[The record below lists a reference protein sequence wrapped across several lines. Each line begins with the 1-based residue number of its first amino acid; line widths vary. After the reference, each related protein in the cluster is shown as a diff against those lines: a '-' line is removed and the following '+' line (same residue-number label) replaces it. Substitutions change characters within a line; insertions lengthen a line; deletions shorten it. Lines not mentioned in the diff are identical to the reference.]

1 MSAFETNF
9 PVAQTFYVRVFD
21 ENIGRSASG
30 VYLTKATVFF
40 SKKDITGSV
49 SIEVRVVDADTNNI
63 TNFILPRS
71 KKVLYSS
78 DVNVSTDGSLGT
90 EFEFDTPIYLL
101 GDKEYA
107 LIIKSDVPNYEVWT
121 SQLGQKDIASG
132 TQINKQPDTGIFFA
146 SSNGRTWEPYTDR
159 DLKYKLHIAKFKHDS
174 ATIKL
179 RNAKN
184 EYFSTPT
191 SRTGISARI
200 GQDVEGSSIVELDL
214 EIAGDSQFTN
224 TQLIGSDQ
232 ITYELV
238 DPVAGANGI
247 IVAKDPFG
255 SNPKEFVIANL
266 TLENKF
272 QIANNV
278 TLYINGI
285 AEANTANILNIT
297 TPTGKLRAYDT
308 SSLKK
313 IVNFGITQISDSNGE
328 WSAPST
334 GEYTFQEMKQYLRLQ
349 EDGIRSPVYGLLSPP
364 IHKSVNLFSGL
375 TPEGSSM
382 NFTGQFA
389 QAKIFNNY
397 NLTGNYKLNLNVPTY
412 FTREDVFVKSHSL
425 EKSGSIA
432 SGSVQVTGN
441 LNRDTNSFHGP
452 ALDTKRSAILA
463 TRYLINNDYTGED
476 GISGGDAWSKYVSK
490 VVTLAE
496 GQDAEDLRVY
506 IDAYK
511 PNGTNVK
518 VYYKI
523 LHKEDDRAFEEDIS
537 WVEMTQEQNEF
548 TYSKLEKLDDFIEYQ
563 FNIPTNKLTGTNNE
577 VEYENTDTTPVIT
590 YTGFKRFKI
599 KIVLLS
605 AASRLYP
612 RVKNIRS
619 IALQI

>member
-21 ENIGRSASG
+21 EAIGRPASG
-30 VYLTKATVFF
+30 VYLTKATIFF
-40 SKKDITGSV
+40 SKKDSAGSV
-49 SIEVRVVDADTNNI
+49 SVEVRVVDADTNNI

-71 KKVLYSS
+71 KKVLYPS
-78 DVNVSTDGSLGT
+78 DINVSADGSVGT

-101 GDKEYA
+101 GDREYA
-107 LIIKSDVPNYEVWT
+107 LIVKSDAPNYEVWT

-132 TQINKQPDTGIFFA
+132 AQINKQPDTGVFFA
-146 SSNGRTWEPYTDR
+146 SSNGRTWEPYTDQ

-184 EYFSTPT
+184 EYFQTPT
-191 SRTGISARI
+191 SRSGISARI
-200 GQDVEGSSIVELDL
+200 GQQVEGSSVVELNL
-214 EIAGDSQFTN
+214 EIAGDNQFTN
-224 TQLIGSDQ
+224 TQLIGSNQ
-232 ITYELV
+232 VKYELV

-255 SNPKEFVIANL
+255 SDPKTFVVADL

-272 QIANNV
+272 EVANNV
-278 TLYINGI
+278 TLYINGS
-285 AEANTANILNIT
+285 AAANTANIVSIT

-313 IVNFGITQISDSNGE
+313 IVDVGITQIGDSNGE
-328 WSAPST
+328 WSKPGT
-334 GEYTFQEMKQYLRLQ
+334 GEYVFQDMKQFYKLQ
-349 EDGIRSPVYGLLSPP
+349 EDGIRAPVGALLAQP

-382 NFTGQFA
+382 SFTGQFS
-389 QAKIFNNY
+389 QAKAFNNY
-397 NLTGNYKLNLNVPTY
+397 NLTGNYKLNLNVPNY
-412 FTREDVFVKSHSL
+412 FTREDVFVKSHSM
-425 EKSGSIA
+425 EKSGDIA

-441 LNRDTNSFHGP
+441 LSRDINSFHGP
-452 ALDTKRSAILA
+452 ALDTKRTAILA

-476 GISGGDAWSKYVSK
+476 GITGGEAWAKYISK

-511 PNGTNVK
+511 PNGTDVK

-523 LHKEDDRAFEEDIS
+523 LHREDDRAFEESIS

-563 FNIPTNKLTGTNNE
+563 FNIPTNKLTGSNGE
-577 VEYENTDTTPVIT
+577 VEYENTNTTPSIK
-590 YTGFKRFKI
+590 YTGFKKFKI
-599 KIVLLS
+599 KIVMLS

-612 RVKNIRS
+612 RVKNIRA